1 MNKYLLAGLVG
12 TALAAAVSPSLLEAY
27 DLKPIVVQLQ
37 PSGAGA
43 AQQMTITNSHK
54 VPIAI
59 EVKAFRREQL
69 PDGSDRLTPEN
80 DDIIISPP
88 QMVIQPGSSQAF
100 KVRWIGDPN
109 PARELSYRIVTTQ
122 LPINFKSQKKG
133 DVNAKLNLTYKYEA
147 ALYVVPPGSAP
158 LASLV
163 SAAPVT
169 DEKGV
174 VWLELVIKNDGNA
187 RALLNRPNLTLR
199 PASGGSETVITE
211 TMAAELQNLNIL
223 AGGER
228 KLRLPWPESL
238 AKGALTGTLK
248 TEYTTLR

>member
-12 TALAAAVSPSLLEAY
+12 TALVAAAAPQLLQAY
-27 DLKPIVVQLQ
+27 DLKPIVVQLA

-69 PDGSDRLTPEN
+69 PDGSDKLTAEN
-80 DDIIISPP
+80 DDLIISPP

-109 PARELSYRIVTTQ
+109 PQRELAYRIVTTQ

-133 DVNAKLNLTYKYEA
+133 DINAKLNLTYKYEA
-147 ALYVVPPGSAP
+147 ALYVAPPGSAP
-158 LASLV
+158 SAVLV
-163 SAAPVT
+163 SAAPMT

-174 VWLELVIKNDGNA
+174 TWLELTFRNDGNA
-187 RALLNRPNLTLR
+187 RALLNKPVITLR
-199 PASGGSETVITE
+199 SAAGGNETAITDAA
-211 TMAAELQNLNIL
+211 AAELQNLNIL

-228 KLRLPWPESL
+228 KLRIAWPESFS
-238 AKGALTGTLK
+238 KGPISGKMK
-248 TEYTTLR
+248 TEYTILR

>member
-12 TALAAAVSPSLLEAY
+12 TALVAAAAPSLLQAY
-27 DLKPIVVQLQ
+27 DLKPIVVQLA

-69 PDGSDRLTPEN
+69 PDGTDKLTAEN

-109 PARELSYRIVTTQ
+109 PARELAYRIVTTQ
-122 LPINFKSQKKG
+122 LPINFKSQKQG

-147 ALYVVPPGSAP
+147 ALYVVPPGSTPA
-158 LASLV
+158 ASLV
-163 SAAPVT
+163 SAGPVT
-169 DEKGV
+169 DDKGV
-174 VWLELVIKNDGNA
+174 TWLELVIKNDGNA
-187 RALLNRPNLTLR
+187 RALLNRPSITLR
-199 PASGGSETVITE
+199 PAAGGADIVITDAN
-211 TMAAELQNLNIL
+211 AAELQNFNIL
-223 AGGER
+223 AGGAR
-228 KLRLPWPESL
+228 TLRLPWPESL
-238 AKGALTGTLK
+238 PKGALSGSLK